1 VRLFDGLRYN
11 EMWAGGSRSVIFLAW
26 PTICHG
32 RKMPLTFRSLFKGLG
47 MSSVLFRIV
56 CVVVGV
62 FLSGLLSETL
72 SVPDDAS
79 GGTKVDFV
87 KEVQPILKTSCYR
100 CHGAEMQ
107 MGQLRL
113 DSKTLAFQG
122 GLSGKAIVPARPSE
136 SLLLQRVLGQ
146 GDKVRMPMD
155 GTPLSSEQIALIR
168 RWIEEGAAWPEEA
181 SVAEATIARH
191 WAYVKPVSPKLPAV
205 RQARW
210 VRNPIDQFVL
220 ARLEREGLS
229 PTVEA
234 SREMLI
240 RRVSL
245 DLIGLPPSVT
255 EVETFVA
262 DPDPDAYE
270 HLVDRLLASPHYGE
284 RWARLWLDL
293 ARYADTNG
301 YEKDLR
307 RTMWKYRDWVINA
320 FNEDKPCDQFTI
332 EQIAGDMLPGAN
344 LEQKIATGFHRNT
357 MLNEE
362 GGVDQE
368 EARWTSTIDRVGTT
382 ASVWLGSTLACAQC
396 HNHKSD
402 PFTQKEF
409 YQFFAQ
415 FGYRS

>member
-1 VRLFDGLRYN
+1 
-11 EMWAGGSRSVIFLAW
+11 
-26 PTICHG
+26 
-32 RKMPLTFRSLFKGLG
+32 